1 MKKVIF
7 SLLFLVPGISS
18 AVSTDWFDRNEINRN
33 VRCPIQI
40 CAMNDYGRTYTQ
52 TCNELRSYGTTFRG
66 QPVIRLKDERGQSCY
81 CPCDYGYEA
90 RARNGGY

>member
-18 AVSTDWFDRNEINRN
+18 AVSTDWFDRNEMNRN
-33 VRCPIQI
+33 VRCPIQV
-40 CAMNDYGRTYTQ
+40 CAMRDYGHTYTQ
-52 TCNELRSYGTTFRG
+52 TCNELRSRAFSWQG

-81 CPCDYGYEA
+81 CPCDYGWEA
-90 RARNGGY
+90 RARKGY